1 MSNQANNLEPTY
13 RGYISNTL
21 DALLIFEA
29 CLRGVLHHVSRRPHD
44 KERAD
49 LIKSGYIFVYEEH
62 SSGIKRWT
70 DGVSWSPSRILN
82 NFLIYRELDRP
93 FPPGEKKRALKR
105 AQKKPGDGGITKNSF
120 QGRRLSPP
128 TLPSSASLQ
137 DSVSAAASTPPT
149 NGTSAPIKDQERALI
164 GSLVDSYDF
173 KENGRVKKTI
183 SITYKGI
190 QHHLVSYYN
199 LDDVTGGNLMQ
210 PSRDPELQGMS
221 IRHELLG
228 SQNFRAPLEEMEYLG
243 ESAGYHLVQGGPY
256 AQFNGILTHAI
267 QRMPYAGAPES
278 TDELFHYAL
287 PGSSH
292 QAPHVPHLPSA
303 PSTTYVSP
311 QYGYGQAMPGFQG
324 HQHPQTSMFPY
335 SQPSA
340 STPQQS
346 SSDYSEHQQSSE
358 YSQQQPSGFPGQHLS
373 FPSPGGMPVDP
384 VSGMADLH
392 TAPSNDSSHGFA
404 MDENSYRYPYGGDE
418 AFASQSL
425 GS

>member
-1 MSNQANNLEPTY
+1 MSHQTNNNLEPTY
-13 RGYISNTL
+13 QGYISNTL

-29 CLRGVLHHVSRRPHD
+29 CLRGALHHVSRRPHD

-105 AQKKPGDGGITKNSF
+105 AQKKPSDGGISKNSF
-120 QGRRLSPP
+120 QPRRLSPP
-128 TLPSSASLQ
+128 SLPSSASLQ
-137 DSVSAAASTPPT
+137 DSISASTSTPPT
-149 NGTSAPIKDQERALI
+149 NGSSAPIKDQERALI

-210 PSRDPELQGMS
+210 PSRDPELQGLT

-243 ESAGYHLVQGGPY
+243 DSTSYHLVQGAPY
-256 AQFNGILTHAI
+256 SSFNGMLTHAI
-267 QRMPYAGAPES
+267 QRMPYAAAPES
-278 TDELFHYAL
+278 TEELFHYAL

-292 QAPHVPHLPSA
+292 HTPHVPHLQSA
-303 PSTTYVSP
+303 PSTGYVPS
-311 QYGYGQAMPGFQG
+311 QYGYGQPVPSFQG
-324 HQHPQTSMFPY
+324 HQHQQSLFSY

-340 STPQQS
+340 STPQHP
-346 SSDYSEHQQSSE
+346 SSDYSDHQQSSE
-358 YSQQQPSGFPGQHLS
+358 YSQHQSSGFPGQHLA
-373 FPSPGGMPVDP
+373 FPSPGAMPVDP

-392 TAPSNDSSHGFA
+392 SAPSNDTTHGFA
-404 MDENSYRYPYGGDE
+404 MDDNYRYPYGGEE